1 MKLVMNMVRRPFKKG
16 EVIFD
21 ISEKSDDLYLIN
33 TGMVQIESSEGMVLA
48 TLAKGEMASIL
59 GERERTARA
68 VALETAVIDVIDSKT
83 MRRRLGEADPVL
95 PALVRN
101 LTIRLADANELNERQ
116 WQMLKIY
123 NSLSP
128 GDIRL
133 PRCVPVLPSV
143 CDRLHHGKELRDLM
157 DAVVVTHR
165 DAHTA
170 IKPQRIK
177 DIS

>member
-1 MKLVMNMVRRPFKKG
+1 MKLVMNMVRKPFKKG

-33 TGMVQIESSEGMVLA
+33 SGMVQIESSEGMVLA
-48 TLAKGEMASIL
+48 TLAKGEMFGEMASIL

-83 MRRRLGEADPVL
+83 KRRRLGEADPVL
-95 PALVRN
+95 RALVRN

-133 PRCVPVLPSV
+133 P
-143 CDRLHHGKELRDLM
+143 
-157 DAVVVTHR
+157 
-165 DAHTA
+165 
-170 IKPQRIK
+170 
-177 DIS
+177 